1 MTRFALMAAGLT
13 MFSCSSSDKEAP
25 TDSGDGGDGGC
36 AVETVTL
43 SYPASDGATDFY
55 YRGAVE
61 FKLDAEDSS
70 AAISLAHK
78 TEDVAGVTT
87 FNDETGVLSFTPDSA
102 LSPST
107 DYNASLSYCGG
118 DVQVGFRTSSLGEAL
133 DEGPDGLVNRTFVVD
148 LSAANFVEPAGVGSL
163 IGQFLSQNILL
174 GVVSATDGPEG
185 ELEMRGAVSLEAST
199 EQDFCNPSIE
209 FPETA
214 DFSESPYFQIGPEDT
229 TLSAAGFDI
238 NIRQLRISGDIAPDY
253 SYFGGGILEG
263 EIDARDLV
271 IILASEGIISDEDP
285 SAVCELIAPFGVVCG
300 PCVSDG
306 AEYCLNIYVNQ
317 IVAMEDAG
325 NVLEQ
330 VDECDPEQCEAQGGS
345 CDDAP
350 AEE

>member
-13 MFSCSSSDKEAP
+13 MFSCASSDKDGP
-25 TDSGDGGDGGC
+25 TDTGDGSGGC
-36 AVETVTL
+36 AVKTVKL

-55 YRGAVE
+55 YRGVVQ

-70 AAISLAHK
+70 AAISLSHK
-78 TEDVAGVTT
+78 NTDVSGVTT
-87 FNDETGVLSFTPDSA
+87 FNNESGVLAFTPDSA

-107 DYNASLSYCGG
+107 AYTASLSYCGG
-118 DVQVGFRTSSLGEAL
+118 DIEVGFTTSMLGSPL
-133 DEGPDGLVNRTFVVD
+133 SDGPAGLVDRTFVVD
-148 LSAANFVEPAGVGSL
+148 LGAANFVEPAGVGSL

-174 GVVSATDGPEG
+174 GVVSADDT
-185 ELEMRGAVSLEAST
+185 ELVMRGAVSLESST

-229 TLSAAGFDI
+229 VLSAAGFDI

-271 IILASEGIISDEDP
+271 VILSSEGIISDEDP
-285 SAVCELIAPFGVVCG
+285 SAVCELIAPFGVICG

-306 AEYCLNIYVNQ
+306 AAYCLNIYVNQ

-325 NVLEQ
+325 SVLEQ
-330 VDECDPEQCEAQGGS
+330 VDECDLVQCEAQGGT
-345 CDDAP
+345 CDP
-350 AEE
+350 PPTEE

>member
-1 MTRFALMAAGLT
+1 MTRLALMAAGLT
-13 MFSCSSSDKEAP
+13 MFSCSSSSKDGP
-25 TDSGDGGDGGC
+25 TDSGDGGGDGCG
-36 AVETVTL
+36 VDTVTL

-61 FKLDAEDSS
+61 FKLDAADST
-70 AAISLAHK
+70 AAITLSQK
-78 TEDVAGVTT
+78 NTDVPGVTT
-87 FNDETGVLSFTPDSA
+87 FNDESGVLAFAPDSS

-107 DYNASLSYCGG
+107 AYTASLSYCGG
-118 DVQVGFRTSSLGEAL
+118 DVEVGFTTSSLGEAL
-133 DEGPDGLVNRTFVVD
+133 ADGPNGLVDRTFVVD

-174 GVVSATDGPEG
+174 GVVSADDSD
-185 ELEMRGAVSLEAST
+185 LVMRGAISLESST
-199 EQDFCNPSIE
+199 DQDFCNPSIE
-209 FPETA
+209 FPEAA

-271 IILASEGIISDEDP
+271 VILAAEGIISDDDP

-330 VDECDPEQCEAQGGS
+330 VAECDPTQCEAQGGT